1 MEVYEECVVQWKLG
15 GIANCEKA
23 KNGGLFM
30 NFSKAL
36 VFAAVMTMRDMKME
50 KEKKLIK
57 TQKFYQECYEKI
69 AEDSQ
74 QAFSVVCKVVEKA
87 SRRYIPEEIK
97 DGSIYLALYAFSLV
111 IEQQG
116 RIHSKQNKIVK
127 IFFDNIDYSF
137 SKEAF
142 LNSAIMGTEVGNFR
156 KVISI
161 TKNCAGSFWVTF
173 FRALYKSGTQEDLQ
187 EIVDYMVSIIMR
199 FSFLGSSNNITKDI
213 CSNFVDSVNYQ
224 INHVSE
230 ISWNEIDWFGVIP
243 IPDRLEK
250 IRNLYEGLVDDTDI
264 TDEISKTDLMSML
277 EYLLLNCICDV
288 VMMIKQPESI
298 KRQMLN
304 EAVAFVG
311 IHPEVNPGQYVRE
324 IKNDTEIGRSYK
336 EMFSSNPLGSVWS
349 IIFTMGGKTDRK
361 DDAIA
366 ITVSIFS
373 ILLQVENKFVE
384 KYHFLGKEN
393 IVQDYNLRIIKQLAE
408 EFA

>member
-15 GIANCEKA
+15 GIVNCEKTN
-23 KNGGLFM
+23 NGGLFM

-187 EIVDYMVSIIMR
+187 EIVNYMVSIIMR

-311 IHPEVNPGQYVRE
+311 IHPEVNPEQYVKE

>member
-74 QAFSVVCKVVEKA
+74 QAFSVVCKVVEQA

-311 IHPEVNPGQYVRE
+311 IHPEVNPEQYVKE

>member
-311 IHPEVNPGQYVRE
+311 IHPEVNPEQYVKE

>member
-230 ISWNEIDWFGVIP
+230 ISWNEIDWFGVIS

-311 IHPEVNPGQYVRE
+311 IHPEVNPEQYVKE

>member
-288 VMMIKQPESI
+288 VLMIKQPESI

-311 IHPEVNPGQYVRE
+311 IHPEVNPEQYVKE

>member
-213 CSNFVDSVNYQ
+213 CSNFVDSANYQ

-311 IHPEVNPGQYVRE
+311 IHPEVNPEQYVKE

>member
-311 IHPEVNPGQYVRE
+311 IHPEVNPEQYVKE

-384 KYHFLGKEN
+384 KYHFLGNEN

>member
-187 EIVDYMVSIIMR
+187 DIVDYMVSIIMR

-311 IHPEVNPGQYVRE
+311 IHPEVNPEQYVKE

>member
-311 IHPEVNPGQYVRE
+311 IHPEVNPEQYVKE

-393 IVQDYNLRIIKQLAE
+393 IVQDYNLRIIKQLAD

>member
-1 MEVYEECVVQWKLG
+1 
-15 GIANCEKA
+15 
-23 KNGGLFM
+23 M

-137 SKEAF
+137 SKEYF

-311 IHPEVNPGQYVRE
+311 IHPEVNPEQYVKE

>member
-23 KNGGLFM
+23 KNGGFM

-311 IHPEVNPGQYVRE
+311 IHPEVNPEQYVKE

>member
-1 MEVYEECVVQWKLG
+1 
-15 GIANCEKA
+15 
-23 KNGGLFM
+23 M

-311 IHPEVNPGQYVRE
+311 IHPEVNPEQYVKE

>member
-311 IHPEVNPGQYVRE
+311 IHPEVNPEQYVKE
-324 IKNDTEIGRSYK
+324 IKNDTEIGR
-336 EMFSSNPLGSVWS
+336 
-349 IIFTMGGKTDRK
+349 
-361 DDAIA
+361 
-366 ITVSIFS
+366 
-373 ILLQVENKFVE
+373 
-384 KYHFLGKEN
+384 
-393 IVQDYNLRIIKQLAE
+393 
-408 EFA
+408 

>member
-23 KNGGLFM
+23 KNEGLFM

-311 IHPEVNPGQYVRE
+311 IHPEVNPEQYVKE

>member
-1 MEVYEECVVQWKLG
+1 
-15 GIANCEKA
+15 
-23 KNGGLFM
+23 
-30 NFSKAL
+30 
-36 VFAAVMTMRDMKME
+36 
-50 KEKKLIK
+50 
-57 TQKFYQECYEKI
+57 
-69 AEDSQ
+69 
-74 QAFSVVCKVVEKA
+74 
-87 SRRYIPEEIK
+87 
-97 DGSIYLALYAFSLV
+97 
-111 IEQQG
+111 
-116 RIHSKQNKIVK
+116 
-127 IFFDNIDYSF
+127 
-137 SKEAF
+137 
-142 LNSAIMGTEVGNFR
+142 
-156 KVISI
+156 
-161 TKNCAGSFWVTF
+161 
-173 FRALYKSGTQEDLQ
+173 
-187 EIVDYMVSIIMR
+187 MR

-311 IHPEVNPGQYVRE
+311 IHPEVNPEQYVKE